1 MVFPRAA
8 SASVDAI
15 SGLQRIQKVFLQ
27 PLRKGAPF
35 KIDPDQEFALEVKD
49 VTFQWEMSLQ
59 VKQMQEKI
67 FRAKRSEREKLK
79 KAVAEA
85 AKKAPPPFQVQ
96 GVNMVVPRGSLV
108 AIVGAVGSGKSSL
121 LQGLIGEMRIKSG
134 EFSFSG
140 KVAYC
145 PQTAWIMNATV
156 RDNVLFG
163 QAWDEARYW
172 NVIDQACL
180 GPDLKV
186 LGDGDATEIGEKGIN
201 LSGGQKQRVNI
212 ARALY
217 FNADIIVF
225 DDPLSAVDAHVG
237 KALFTDAIGALRS
250 AGKTVILVTHAL
262 HFLSDVDYIYTL
274 ANGRIT
280 EAGTYAEL
288 MEHDG
293 AFSHLIQDFAGG
305 KSNNESEKV
314 EEEEIKPQKKKADKG
329 GTKGKGQLISAEKRT
344 TGSVPWQ
351 VYSEYL
357 KAGRGLYTAPLLV
370 TCMICMQA
378 AQVLNSYTLIWWQS
392 NTFHHGNSWYQVIY
406 AMLGIAQAV
415 FTYGVGLS
423 MDEMGYWVSKNLH
436 DNAINRIFY
445 APMSFF
451 DTTPAGRILGIFGK
465 DIDSIDNQLPV
476 SMRLFALTNASLMG
490 AVILVVIVEHYFLIA
505 VAIVAFGYS
514 SLSTFYRA
522 SARELK
528 RLDAQLR
535 SLMYA
540 HFSESLS
547 GLPTIRS
554 YGEIDRFIA
563 DNQYFVD
570 LQARASWL
578 TASNQR
584 WLAVRLDW
592 LGALMPLVIGLLA
605 VTDVSGISASQIGLI
620 LSYSVSLTQVSTLFT
635 RQSAEVEN
643 YMSSVERLVQFSGDQ
658 VPQERPHHI
667 PETQPPKEW
676 PSPGAVEFNDV
687 KMRYRKEMPL
697 VLKGLTLS
705 VKGGEKIGIVGR
717 TGAGKSSLMLAL
729 FRIVELNE
737 GSITIDGIDISTIG
751 LKDLRTKIAMI
762 PQDPLLFS
770 GTIRTNLDPFS
781 EYDDATLWDALKRS
795 YLVDP
800 EESDKSDKT
809 ANVKGFNLDSII
821 EADGA
826 NLSVGERSLLSLARA
841 LVKDSQV
848 VVLDEATASVDLET
862 DSKIQQTITTQFS
875 HKTLLCIARTYHH
888 CVFFSF
894 CISNR
899 IFRSSAYD
907 YWLRPH
913 SCHGPGHGRCTCNF
927 SQLSFH
933 RS

>member
-1 MVFPRAA
+1 MIFPRAA

-15 SGLQRIQKVFLQ
+15 SGLQRIQKMFLQ
-27 PLRKGAPF
+27 PLRKGVPF

-49 VTFQWEMSLQ
+49 ATFQWEMSLQ

-67 FRAKRSEREKLK
+67 FKAKRSEREKLK
-79 KAVAEA
+79 KAAAEA

-96 GVNMVVPRGSLV
+96 NVNMAVPRGSLV

-121 LQGLIGEMRIKSG
+121 LQGLIGEMRVKSG
-134 EFSFSG
+134 SLSFSG

-156 RDNVLFG
+156 RDNILFG
-163 QAWDEARYW
+163 QPWDEARYW
-172 NVIDQACL
+172 KVIEQACL

-217 FNADIIVF
+217 FNADVVIF

-237 KALFTDAIGALRS
+237 KALFSDAIVGALRN

-262 HFLSDVDYIYTL
+262 HFLSDVDYVYMIS
-274 ANGRIT
+274 NGRIQ
-280 EAGTYAEL
+280 EAGTYTEL
-288 MEHDG
+288 MEREG
-293 AFSHLIQDFAGG
+293 EFQRLIQEFAGG
-305 KSNNESEKV
+305 KSNNESEKT
-314 EEEEIKPQKKKADKG
+314 EEETVKPQKKKTEKTA
-329 GTKGKGQLISAEKRT
+329 GTGKGQGRLISAEKRS
-344 TGSVPWQ
+344 TGSVSWK
-351 VYSEYL
+351 VYQAYL
-357 KAGRGLYTAPLLV
+357 GAGRGLYTAPLLL
-370 TCMICMQA
+370 TCMICMQI

-392 NTFHHGNSWYQVIY
+392 NTFHHTNSWYQVIY
-406 AMLGIAQAV
+406 AMLGVAQAV
-415 FTYGVGLS
+415 FTFGVGIS
-423 MDEMGYWVSKNLH
+423 MDEMGYYVSRNLH
-436 DNAINRIFY
+436 DDAINRIFY
-445 APMSFF
+445 APMAFF

-476 SMRLFALTNASLMG
+476 SMRLFALTIATLMG

-514 SLSTFYRA
+514 MLSNFYRA

-554 YGEIDRFIA
+554 YGELDRFIA
-563 DNQYFVD
+563 DNQYYVD

-578 TASNQR
+578 TATNQR

-605 VTDVSGISASQIGLI
+605 VTDVSGISPSQIGLV

-658 VPQERPHHI
+658 VPQEKPHEI
-667 PETQPPKEW
+667 PENKPPKEW
-676 PSPGAVEFNDV
+676 PSPGAIEFNDV
-687 KMRYRKEMPL
+687 QMRYRKEMPL

-729 FRIVELNE
+729 FRIVELTQ
-737 GSITIDGIDISTIG
+737 GSITIDGIDISTVG

-770 GTIRTNLDPFS
+770 GTIRSNLDPFS
-781 EYDDATLWDALKRS
+781 QYDDAQLWDALKRS

-800 EESDKSDKT
+800 ADSEKSEKA
-809 ANVKGFNLDSII
+809 ANGKGFTLDSAI

-862 DSKIQQTITTQFS
+862 DSKIQQTIQTQFS
-875 HKTLLCIARTYHH
+875 HKTLLCIARTY
-888 CVFFSF
+888 
-894 CISNR
+894 
-899 IFRSSAYD
+899 RSSH
-907 YWLRPH
+907 LIVRI
-913 SCHGPGHGRCTCNF
+913 
-927 SQLSFH
+927 
-933 RS
+933 